1 MSMESQANI
10 VLDINEDD
18 INKIEKDLLSILL
31 MDRTTKNNILWGT
44 DDYTELGDDYS
55 AEKEIKQEQI
65 TGSRSKVI
73 QPRIAK
79 ELTRKR
85 DRTRQRAEVFT
96 PSWVCNAQ
104 NNLIDEQ
111 WFGRAH
117 VFNKAKHG
125 GWETIKGRIPFE
137 SKGKKTWKK
146 YVDARR
152 LEITCGEAP
161 YLASRYDTVTGKI
174 IPIDERVGLL
184 DRKLRVV
191 GENTESRQE
200 WMTWARRAIE
210 SIYGYEFQ
218 GDNLLLAR
226 ENIFYTY
233 IEYYKDR
240 FGEEPDTR
248 DLHGIAHVISWNLWQ
263 MDGFNYAIPFCKV
276 DWGPRQ
282 LSLFDYIDSDEYIDY
297 SYLTDTKGQQLC
309 KIRDWRSKE
318 TLLFK
323 NVVEE
328 VQR

>member
-1 MSMESQANI
+1 MKKQREYKVGYKKYVESFQAEKRENNIVNGVRQRSYKKYRERRNDGWTNKEILYGVKDSSGKRIKDTSQAI
-10 VLDINEDD
+10 LD
-18 INKIEKDLLSILL
+18 
-31 MDRTTKNNILWGT
+31 
-44 DDYTELGDDYS
+44 
-55 AEKEIKQEQI
+55 
-65 TGSRSKVI
+65 
-73 QPRIAK
+73 P
-79 ELTRKR
+79 
-85 DRTRQRAEVFT
+85 
-96 PSWVCNAQ
+96 AQ
-104 NNLIDEQ
+104 
-111 WFGRAH
+111 
-117 VFNKAKHG
+117 K
-125 GWETIKGRIPFE
+125 
-137 SKGKKTWKK
+137 KKTWKK